1 MLNSPK
7 NQCLAKL
14 VDAKTLVFYMSM
26 QGVFWTE
33 GGYGFNMPLQIN
45 KSLILKPKNGEN
57 YGQIQWKSLKI
68 VPGSTSPGCTVDI
81 SSET

>member
-1 MLNSPK
+1 VLGKVSRC
-7 NQCLAKL
+7 QDTCILHVYAGRIL
-14 VDAKTLVFYMSM
+14 D
-26 QGVFWTE
+26 G

-68 VPGSTSPGCTVDI
+68 VPGSTSQPGCTVDI
-81 SSET
+81 SSQT